1 MAISCSVLCKLR
13 LMMTIISID
22 YVFQTFFPFSA
33 NSVNVIEKHP
43 NMRSIESTNKKN
55 HVLGIVDVCC
65 FQGI

>member
-22 YVFQTFFPFSA
+22 YVFQTFSLFSA
-33 NSVNVIEKHP
+33 HSVNVFEKHP

-55 HVLGIVDVCC
+55 HIWGIVDVCC